1 MYNAVKFRCDLAP
14 YPTLRGICAHLEQL
28 PEFVRATPEAHG
40 FSPD

>member
-28 PEFVRATPEAHG
+28 PEFVHATPEAASG
-40 FSPD
+40 